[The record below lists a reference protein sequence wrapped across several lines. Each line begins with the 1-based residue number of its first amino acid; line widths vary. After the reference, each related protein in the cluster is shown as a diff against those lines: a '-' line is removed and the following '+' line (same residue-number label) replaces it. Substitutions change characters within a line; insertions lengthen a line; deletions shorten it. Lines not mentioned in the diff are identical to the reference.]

1 MRDKATIAGKQAD
14 ISLLRIAATVGVVLT
29 HTCDATA
36 ELHRALLP
44 AGQMVFYRAVARF
57 FWWHVPVFF
66 MITGALFLSRER
78 TLKAAD
84 CVMKY
89 ARRIVLA
96 LVIYGIPFA
105 LLELMFDQ
113 KTLTLA
119 MVGQAALNTLNGQN
133 WAHLWYLY
141 SLVGIYLLLP
151 LFKHFT
157 DTASRRE
164 KRYLLLMLFIFKFC
178 FPFVDLVAGT
188 NIGFSLPVTYPVFY
202 LLLGNYLSEKIPGFL
217 RNRKLC
223 ACVLCLYALF
233 APVNHSLNMAENA
246 LMEYTSPLTAAAA
259 CCAFCLFRGGISVP
273 EKWTGTVWKLDRLC
287 FGVYLVH
294 PVFIN
299 FVYKFIG
306 VSPASF
312 RLYPFATVLFFAG
325 FTVVSFLAS
334 WVMSLIPPLKKYI
347 L

>member
-1 MRDKATIAGKQAD
+1 MRDRATIAGKQAD

-44 AGQMVFYRAVARF
+44 TGQMVFYRAVARL

-78 TLKAAD
+78 TLRAAD

-96 LVIYGIPFA
+96 LVVYGIPFA

-113 KTLTLA
+113 KTLTRA
-119 MVGQAALNTLNGQN
+119 MVGQAVLNTLNGQN

-141 SLVGIYLLLP
+141 SLVGLYLLLP
-151 LFKHFT
+151 LFKRFT
-157 DTASRRE
+157 DAASRAE
-164 KRYLLLMLFIFKFC
+164 KRYLLSVLFVFTFC
-178 FPFVDLVAGT
+178 FPTIDRVAGT
-188 NIGFSLPVTYPVFY
+188 NIGFVSPVTYPVFY
-202 LLLGNYLSEKIPGFL
+202 LLLGNYLAEKIPGFL
-217 RNRKLC
+217 RDRKLC

-233 APVNHSLNMAENA
+233 APVNHSLNMPGKG

-259 CCAFCLFRGGISVP
+259 CCAFCLFRGVFCSGKMDGDCVEAGQALLRCVSCSP
-273 EKWTGTVWKLDRLC
+273 
-287 FGVYLVH
+287 GVYQFCLISSWGCL
-294 PVFIN
+294 PPASVFIRLQRRCSLR
-299 FVYKFIG
+299 G
-306 VSPASF
+306 LRRSPSL
-312 RLYPFATVLFFAG
+312 RLGSCP
-325 FTVVSFLAS
+325 
-334 WVMSLIPPLKKYI
+334 
-347 L
+347 